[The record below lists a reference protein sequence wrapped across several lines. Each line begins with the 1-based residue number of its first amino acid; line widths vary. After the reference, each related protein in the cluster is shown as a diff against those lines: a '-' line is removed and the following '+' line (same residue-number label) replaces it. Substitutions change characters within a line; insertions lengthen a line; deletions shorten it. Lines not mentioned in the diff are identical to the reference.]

1 MADPI
6 AIPKLPEGCHLTK
19 DIRDARFRIAHVTR
33 DQMGCFNSRLGW
45 LVTDVVCDDDS
56 RVVIQYDH
64 SPVFIDVPASEVAIT
79 NCLEAI
85 RTA

>member
-1 MADPI
+1 MSDPI
-6 AIPKLPEGCHLTK
+6 AIPKLPEGCRLTK

-33 DQMGCFNSRLGW
+33 DPMGGFNQRLGW

-64 SPVFIDVPASEVAIT
+64 SSVFIDVPAQEIAIMS
-79 NCLEAI
+79 CREAI